1 VAGARVAAAS
11 ESSAVRFVTG
21 LLAAVACGVL
31 ALHAVVKRHP
41 RARNWLENALPAARS
56 ARGVER
62 FVSFH
67 SRTGALALALVL
79 AHAGLSVPRGTA
91 GALLLCFWFV
101 AATGVA
107 GAVLY
112 RVLPRRLA
120 RLERRGSL
128 PEDRADEREALRQAL
143 FAGLSAQNEAVKEL
157 ARRVLVPYSKAAGG
171 ALALVLSGRS
181 LAAEEAVLSARIRAL
196 LGGRKSERL
205 AEVGPLVGVAV
216 AVRALGARRL
226 LEAALRAWLPLHA
239 LGVVALLALL
249 ALHVAGVLR

>member
-1 VAGARVAAAS
+1 
-11 ESSAVRFVTG
+11 
-21 LLAAVACGVL
+21 
-31 ALHAVVKRHP
+31 
-41 RARNWLENALPAARS
+41 
-56 ARGVER
+56 
-62 FVSFH
+62 
-67 SRTGALALALVL
+67 
-79 AHAGLSVPRGTA
+79 
-91 GALLLCFWFV
+91 
-101 AATGVA
+101 
-107 GAVLY
+107 VLY
-112 RVLPRRLA
+112 RVLPRRLS

-128 PEDRADEREALRQAL
+128 PEDRAEEREALRQAL

-181 LAAEEAVLSARIRAL
+181 LAEEEAVLSARIRAL